1 MIAPRIKTII
11 VLLSLAFKCRLANET
26 GAIVLVQAG
35 TQANQLAGAI
45 DCASDITNLLKIV
58 QAKVSFFQDSKK
70 TCSLIFVSVIKK
82 VYLENIPFVKTIHI
96 I

>member
-26 GAIVLVQAG
+26 RAIALVQAG
-35 TQANQLAGAI
+35 TQTNQLASVI

-58 QAKVSFFQDSKK
+58 QAKDSKE

>member
-11 VLLSLAFKCRLANET
+11 VLLSFAFKCMLANET
-26 GAIVLVQAG
+26 RAIVLVQAG
-35 TQANQLAGAI
+35 TQANQLASAI
-45 DCASDITNLLKIV
+45 DCASDITNFIEIV
-58 QAKVSFFQDSKK
+58 RAKVSFFQDSKE
-70 TCSLIFVSVIKK
+70 TCSLIFVSVIEK